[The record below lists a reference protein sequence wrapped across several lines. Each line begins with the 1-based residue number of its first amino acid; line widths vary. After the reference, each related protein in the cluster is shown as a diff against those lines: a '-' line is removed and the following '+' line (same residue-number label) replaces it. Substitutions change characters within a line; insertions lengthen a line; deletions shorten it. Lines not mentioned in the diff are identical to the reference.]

1 MDQTGCCSILDS
13 YISTTGPIFL
23 ATRDLDVDSLDVLL
37 QQDDY
42 AEMVN
47 EKDGGETADKQYL
60 TEVT

>member
-1 MDQTGCCSILDS
+1 MDS